1 MNTVNEP
8 LLDDSNSNET
18 RGRKRSIS
26 GDGDDEDDAY
36 NKIDDENSDETS
48 EDETT
53 SDESDEEMIE
63 TEKLNENEF
72 QQKLDELEK
81 SIVENKYQ
89 YQFYVDIIKLTRDN
103 GNLNKLREYREKMSE
118 VFPLSEGKKK
128 PHLSSLSL
136 FLYIELFKACG

>member
-1 MNTVNEP
+1 MDTLNEP
-8 LLDDSNSNET
+8 VLDDKNPNET

-26 GDGDDEDDAY
+26 GDGDDEDETY
-36 NKIDDENSDETS
+36 NKIDEENSNDTS
-48 EDETT
+48 DDETT

-81 SIVENKYQ
+81 SIAENKYQ

-103 GNLNKLREYREKMSE
+103 GNLDKLREYREKMSE
-118 VFPLSEGKKK
+118 LFPLSESENN
-128 PHLSSLSL
+128 PDFNLLN
-136 FLYIELFKACG
+136 FFKIFCF

>member
-1 MNTVNEP
+1 
-8 LLDDSNSNET
+8 
-18 RGRKRSIS
+18 
-26 GDGDDEDDAY
+26 
-36 NKIDDENSDETS
+36 
-48 EDETT
+48 
-53 SDESDEEMIE
+53 MIE